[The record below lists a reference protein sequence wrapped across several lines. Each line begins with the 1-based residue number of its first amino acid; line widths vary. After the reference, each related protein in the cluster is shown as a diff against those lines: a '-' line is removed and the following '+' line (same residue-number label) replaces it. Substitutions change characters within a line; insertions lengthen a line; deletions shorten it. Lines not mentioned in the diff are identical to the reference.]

1 MTIVVCIKT
10 HYTDNGCKTLF
21 LFCKEKAGAVYKG
34 ISFNITKSVLM
45 KEISLESLTL
55 NKGMGPK
62 GLSKIRYAWFWK
74 ADWSRGKAGNASI
87 GPGQVLLLFFFMW
100 YCLF

>member
-1 MTIVVCIKT
+1 MEYLKGRKKKLLNNLMTIVVCIKT

-62 GLSKIRYAWFWK
+62 GLSKIRYA
-74 ADWSRGKAGNASI
+74 
-87 GPGQVLLLFFFMW
+87 
-100 YCLF
+100 